1 MAQKE
6 LTPVKAE
13 FNKITK
19 VAPETATSANDGFK
33 LNFIDA
39 DEYLFLLAENTHA
52 STSYKVTVKAPTKQG
67 YASTDEDLE
76 ETLEAGEKAIIRV
89 ESARYAN
96 TDGSIDVVVGN
107 TAVKVVAVY

>member
-1 MAQKE
+1 MAVKK
-6 LTPVKAE
+6 LTPVQAG

-19 VAPETATSANDGFK
+19 IAGESASSASDGFQ
-33 LNFIDA
+33 LEIPEA
-39 DEYLFLLAENTHA
+39 DELLFLIAENTHD
-52 STSYKVTVKAPTKQG
+52 STAYKVTVKAPTKQG

-76 ETLEAGEKAIIRV
+76 LQLAAGEKAVIRV

-96 TDGSIDVVVGN
+96 TDGTIDIAVGN

>member
-1 MAQKE
+1 MAKKE
-6 LTPVKAE
+6 LTPVKAD

-19 VAPETATSANDGFK
+19 VAPEAATSASDGFVLK
-33 LNFIDA
+33 FTDA

-52 STSYKVTVKAPTKQG
+52 TTSYKVTVKAPTNPG

-89 ESARYAN
+89 ESARFAN
-96 TDGSIDVVVGN
+96 TDGSINVTVGN
-107 TAVKVVAVY
+107 AAVKVAAIY